1 VAPRATFG
9 EAGEVLTAK
18 KLTRLGGL
26 WGYLKHGGG
35 DREHGPGEYYL
46 GQGRPH
52 ETWGQGAGRL
62 GLERLDAEAFDRL
75 ARGLHPA
82 TGERLIQTQGGGHV
96 PGVDMVFSPPKS
108 VSEALIDATPAER
121 AALEDAHLAAVRA
134 GMGLLQE
141 RACVTRP
148 TLDGKVT
155 RTPGELVAGLFT
167 HHTARP
173 TAETVADDRP
183 PDVQLH
189 THGFVFSMAW
199 SHGRWRAVDSYG
211 LYRTRA
217 LAEAAYRVELADR
230 LRQRGWEL
238 EVRTTRGGRQELE
251 LAGSDP
257 RARELLSSRHREIE
271 RAAWRFERRYHR
283 PPTKLERWRLAHDD
297 RLPKDRAHEQAPDWP
312 AYARALDAHGL
323 SRHHLHARPVQPQ
336 APLAE
341 REAVVRAALLAPD
354 GLTREDAIFHRNDVP
369 IRVLEASVGQ
379 LSLAEALDFT
389 ERFQAGRDLVVVD
402 DARGYL
408 TTQAN
413 LDREAA
419 VLAAARTKLDEQPI
433 APAAAQLERA
443 VARVEQAMSDR
454 AGRALFLTGEQRSAL
469 EHLTDRDR
477 GMALLLGHA
486 GTGKTTLLHAATDAF
501 HQAGG
506 RVVVVSTSGDTAQRT
521 GAGVAADQAMT
532 IEAFTA
538 AVDRGRIWPSAA
550 LVVMVDEAVMVD
562 TPRMAAL
569 LEAAGPARVIAV
581 GDPEQYQAIGA
592 GGWWLEADRALGHA
606 ELREVLRQ
614 RNAEDRAALA
624 DLRAGR
630 AADALANLNAR
641 GRVHVVPRQAD
652 AVREMVYAWDVHR
665 GEVGTAQV
673 VMVTDASN
681 QVIDG
686 LNRAAQARRLDAG
699 ELGPLGLAVHDPDER
714 RREVLHA
721 GDRVAFMQTHRAGG
735 LQVRNGVRGQVLEV
749 DQAAR
754 TMLIRTDDGR
764 TVTVDA
770 PEQGPQTLRLAYAAH
785 AIRAQGAEAEVALVL
800 PGAAYAHRQAAYPML
815 SRGTGEVHVFID
827 REHHGVAGRDP
838 VEALAERWS
847 ISAAKRTATAHL
859 EARERLAGERDTA
872 EREACTSRVWEVP
885 EATWGGRTADH
896 VHERTR

>member
-1 VAPRATFG
+1 M
-9 EAGEVLTAK
+9 LTAK
-18 KLTRLGGL
+18 KLTRMGGL
-26 WGYLKHGGG
+26 WGYLEHGGG

-62 GLERLDAEAFDRL
+62 GLEGLDAESFDRL
-75 ARGLHPA
+75 ARGLHPVSGA
-82 TGERLIQTQGGGHV
+82 RLIQTQGGGHV

-108 VSEALIDATPAER
+108 VSEALIDATPGER

-134 GMGLLQE
+134 GMDLLQE

-173 TAETVADDRP
+173 TAETVADGRP

-199 SHGRWRAVDSYG
+199 SHGKWRAVDSYG
-211 LYRTRA
+211 LYRTRT
-217 LAEAAYRVELADR
+217 LAEAAYRVELAER
-230 LRQRGWEL
+230 LRERGWQM

-271 RAAWRFERRYHR
+271 RAAWQFERRYHR

-297 RLPKDRAHEQAPDWP
+297 RLPKDRGHEQAPDWQ
-312 AYARALDAHGL
+312 AYARALDARGL
-323 SRHHLHARPVQPQ
+323 SRHHLHARTVAPQ
-336 APLAE
+336 VLLAE
-341 REAVVRAALLAPD
+341 REGSVRGALLAPD

-389 ERFQAGRDLVVVD
+389 ARFEAGPDLVVVD

-419 VLAAARTKLDEQPI
+419 VLRAVGAKLDEQPL
-433 APAAAQLERA
+433 APTPAQLELA
-443 VARVEQAMSDR
+443 VARTEAAMS
-454 AGRALFLTGEQRSAL
+454 GRASRTLSLTGEQRDAL
-469 EHLTDRDR
+469 EHLTDRER

-486 GTGKTTLLHAATDAF
+486 GTGKTTLLRAATDAY

-521 GAGVAADQAMT
+521 GRGVGADEAMT
-532 IEAFTA
+532 IEAFVGK
-538 AVDRGRIWPSAA
+538 VDRGRIWPSSA

-614 RNAEDRAALA
+614 RNAADRAALA

-630 AADALANLNAR
+630 AADALANLQAR

-652 AVREMVYAWDVHR
+652 AVREMVHAWDVHR
-665 GEVGTAQV
+665 GEVGTAEV
-673 VMVTDASN
+673 LMVTDSSN

-686 LNRAAQARRLDAG
+686 LNRAAQARRLEAG
-699 ELGPLGLAVHDPDER
+699 ELGPVGLAIHDPDQQ
-714 RREVLHA
+714 RREVLHT
-721 GDRVAFMQTHRAGG
+721 GDRVAFVDTLRDGG
-735 LQVRNGVRGQVLEV
+735 VEVRNGVRGQVLDV
-749 DQAAR
+749 DQAGR
-754 TMLIRTDDGR
+754 LVRVKTDDGR
-764 TVTVDA
+764 AVSVPA
-770 PEQGPQTLRLAYAAH
+770 PNQGPQTLRLAYAAH

-800 PGAAYAHRQAAYPML
+800 PGAAHAHRQAAYPML

-827 REHHGVAGRDP
+827 REHHGTGGRDP

-847 ISAAKRTATAHL
+847 ISAAKRTAAAHL
-859 EARERLAGERDTA
+859 ELRERLAGDRETQA
-872 EREACTSRVWEVP
+872 EREGCTSRIWEVP
-885 EATWGGRTADH
+885 EASWGGRTTEH
-896 VHERTR
+896 VNERTR